1 MQLPK
6 CGFCHSVA
14 FSKHACV
21 DQALKRLFQQVHA
34 ACGCWKISLL
44 VYESLSTIVFIG
56 CKAIAVTT
64 CGDSFI
70 VVTIIFNVGKRVKEG
85 GSST

>member
-1 MQLPK
+1 
-6 CGFCHSVA
+6 
-14 FSKHACV
+14 
-21 DQALKRLFQQVHA
+21 
-34 ACGCWKISLL
+34 